1 MIMSVE
7 KFFLLLGI
15 IIAIGAFIAF
25 KYADYEQRKKH
36 GKM

>member
-1 MIMSVE
+1 MIMSDTM
-7 KFFLLLGI
+7 FFVLLGVI
-15 IIAIGAFIAF
+15 GIIGTIIAL

>member
-1 MIMSVE
+1 MIISE
-7 KFFLLLGI
+7 TAFFLLLGAI
-15 IIAIGAFIAF
+15 GIIGTIIAL

>member
-1 MIMSVE
+1 MMMSE
-7 KFFLLLGI
+7 TTFFILLGI
-15 IIAIGAFIAF
+15 IGIIGGIIAL